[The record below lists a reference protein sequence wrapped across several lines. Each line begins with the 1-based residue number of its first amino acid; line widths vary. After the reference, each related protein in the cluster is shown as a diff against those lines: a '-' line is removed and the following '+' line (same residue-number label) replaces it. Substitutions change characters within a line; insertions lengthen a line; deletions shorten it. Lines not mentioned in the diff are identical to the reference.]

1 MSLSE
6 TADRHDPSKLSDQ
19 STSHSPASHQPGNR
33 PTGSR
38 SPGDRSPGSR
48 PSAGRHTVALFGSEL
63 HLVFGRA
70 RTWVTLAVLAG
81 VPVLVGVAIRLSGAE
96 GGEGFIGQV
105 AGNGFFLV
113 VASLALSLPFFLPT
127 AVTVVSGESLAG
139 EASLGTLRNMLTAP
153 AGRSRLLAA
162 KMVAL
167 IVFCLVATMTI
178 WLSGLIA
185 GIVLFPIGDV
195 VLLSGTTVSLADG
208 LLRAFG
214 IAILVALSL
223 LGLAGI
229 GLFVSS
235 LTSTPLAAMAA
246 TFGAFIVFGILGAI
260 PQIDEIHP
268 WLLMYG
274 WPSFADL
281 LRDPPYWDAILRNLL
296 VQAAYLF
303 IFYTAAWARLTTRDI
318 NG

>member
-1 MSLSE
+1 MSLN
-6 TADRHDPSKLSDQ
+6 DVQ
-19 STSHSPASHQPGNR
+19 VVGHSGAENTQRPGAQQ
-33 PTGSR
+33 G
-38 SPGDRSPGSR
+38 GGVGVGG
-48 PSAGRHTVALFGSEL
+48 ARHTLALFKTEL

-70 RTWVTLAVLAG
+70 RTWVLLGVLG
-81 VPVLVGVAIRLSGAE
+81 VVPMLVGVAIRLSGSSGDA
-96 GGEGFIGQV
+96 EGFIGQV
-105 AGNGFFLV
+105 AGNGFFLI

-127 AVTVVSGESLAG
+127 AVTVISGESLAG
-139 EASLGTLRNMLTAP
+139 ESSLGTLRNLLTAP

-167 IVFCLVATMTI
+167 AVFCLAATLTV
-178 WLSGLIA
+178 WLGGLIA
-185 GIVLFPIGDV
+185 GFILFPVGDV
-195 VLLSGTTVSLADG
+195 VLLSGSTVSLADG
-208 LLRAFG
+208 LLRALG
-214 IAILVALSL
+214 IAVLIAASL

-274 WPSFADL
+274 WTSFADL
-281 LRDPPYWDAILRNLL
+281 LRDPPYWDAIIRNLL
-296 VQAAYLF
+296 MQAAYLAV
-303 IFYTAAWARLTTRDI
+303 FYAAA
-318 NG
+318 

>member
-1 MSLSE
+1 MTDSVE
-6 TADRHDPSKLSDQ
+6 V
-19 STSHSPASHQPGNR
+19 G
-33 PTGSR
+33 
-38 SPGDRSPGSR
+38 R
-48 PSAGRHTVALFGSEL
+48 PSAGRHTVALFASEL

-70 RTWVTLAVLAG
+70 RTWVLLAVLAA
-81 VPVLVGVAIRLSGAE
+81 VPIMVGVAIRLSGSSGDDAQ
-96 GGEGFIGQV
+96 GFLGQV
-105 AGNGFFLV
+105 AGNGLFLV

-127 AVTVVSGESLAG
+127 AVTVISGESLAG
-139 EASLGTLRNMLTAP
+139 EASLGTLRNLMTAP

-167 IVFCLVATMTI
+167 AVFCLAATMTI

-185 GIVLFPIGDV
+185 GVVLFPVGDV
-195 VLLSGTTVSLADG
+195 VLLTGTTVSLGDG

-214 IAILVALSL
+214 IAILIAASL

-260 PQIDEIHP
+260 PQIDVIHP

-274 WPSFADL
+274 WTSFADL
-281 LRDPPYWDAILRNLL
+281 LRDPPYWDSIVRNLL
-296 VQAAYLF
+296 LQAAYLAV
-303 IFYTAAWARLTTRDI
+303 FYAAAWARITSRDI

>member
-1 MSLSE
+1 MSLSSQ
-6 TADRHDPSKLSDQ
+6 TVTRR
-19 STSHSPASHQPGNR
+19 PAPA
-33 PTGSR
+33 
-38 SPGDRSPGSR
+38 R
-48 PSAGRHTVALFGSEL
+48 PSAGRHTVALFRSEL

-70 RTWVTLAVLAG
+70 RTWVLLGVLAA
-81 VPVLVGVAIRLSGAE
+81 VPVMIGLAIRLSGSSGDA
-96 GGEGFIGQV
+96 EGFIGQV
-105 AGNGFFLV
+105 AGNGFFLI
-113 VASLALSLPFFLPT
+113 VASLGLSLPFFLPT
-127 AVTVVSGESLAG
+127 AVTVISGESLAG
-139 EASLGTLRNMLTAP
+139 ESSLGTLRNLLTAP

-167 IVFCLVATMTI
+167 VLFCLAATLTI

-185 GIVLFPIGDV
+185 GFVLFPVGDV
-195 VLLSGTTVSLADG
+195 VLLSGTTIPLGDG
-208 LLRAFG
+208 LLRALG
-214 IAILVALSL
+214 IALLIAASL
-223 LGLAGI
+223 LGLAGL

-274 WPSFADL
+274 WTSFADL
-281 LRDPPYWDAILRNLL
+281 LRDPPYWDAIIRNLL
-296 VQAAYLF
+296 MQAGYLAV
-303 IFYTAAWARLTTRDI
+303 FYAAAWARLTSRDV

>member
-6 TADRHDPSKLSDQ
+6 TADRRDLA
-19 STSHSPASHQPGNR
+19 TV
-33 PTGSR
+33 GSR
-38 SPGDRSPGSR
+38 G
-48 PSAGRHTVALFGSEL
+48 PSAGRHAIALFASEL

-70 RTWVTLAVLAG
+70 RTWVTLAVLFG
-81 VPVLVGVAIRLSGAE
+81 VPVLVGVAIKLSGSSGSAD
-96 GGEGFIGQV
+96 GFIGQV
-105 AGNGFFLV
+105 AGNGFFLI

-167 IVFCLVATMTI
+167 TVFCFAATLTI
-178 WLSGLIA
+178 FLGGVIA
-185 GIVLFPIGDV
+185 GFVLFPVGDV
-195 VLLSGTTVSLADG
+195 VLLSGSTVSLADG

-214 IAILVALSL
+214 IALLVALSL

-260 PQIDEIHP
+260 PQIDVIHP

-274 WPSFADL
+274 WTSFADL
-281 LRDPPYWDAILRNLL
+281 LRDPPYWDAIVRNLL
-296 VQAAYLF
+296 LQAGYLAV
-303 IFYTAAWARLTTRDI
+303 FYAAAWARLTSRDI

>member
-6 TADRHDPSKLSDQ
+6 TADRRDLGSVR
-19 STSHSPASHQPGNR
+19 R
-33 PTGSR
+33 PT
-38 SPGDRSPGSR
+38 
-48 PSAGRHTVALFGSEL
+48 AGRHTIALFASEL

-81 VPVLVGVAIRLSGAE
+81 VPVLVGVAIRLSGSD

-113 VASLALSLPFFLPT
+113 VASLGLSLPFFLPT
-127 AVTVVSGESLAG
+127 AVTVVAGESLAG

-162 KMVAL
+162 KLVAL
-167 IVFCLVATMTI
+167 VVFCLAATMTI
-178 WLSGLIA
+178 FLAGLIA
-185 GIVLFPIGDV
+185 GVVLFPIGDV

-223 LGLAGI
+223 LGLAGV

-260 PQIDEIHP
+260 PQISEIHP

-281 LRDPPYWDAILRNLL
+281 LRDPPYWDAIVRNLL
-296 VQAAYLF
+296 LQAAYLF
-303 IFYTAAWARLTTRDI
+303 VFYTAAWARLTTRDI
-318 NG
+318 NS

>member
-1 MSLSE
+1 MAATE
-6 TADRHDPSKLSDQ
+6 VVERVPV
-19 STSHSPASHQPGNR
+19 G
-33 PTGSR
+33 
-38 SPGDRSPGSR
+38 R
-48 PSAGRHTVALFGSEL
+48 PSAGRHTVALFASEL

-70 RTWVTLAVLAG
+70 RTWVLLAVLAA
-81 VPVLVGVAIRLSGAE
+81 VPVLIGVAIKVSGSSGDAE
-96 GGEGFIGQV
+96 GFLGQV

-127 AVTVVSGESLAG
+127 AVTVISGESLAG
-139 EASLGTLRNMLTAP
+139 EASLGTLRNLITAP

-167 IVFCLVATMTI
+167 ATFCLAATMTI
-178 WLSGLIA
+178 WISGLIV
-185 GIVLFPIGDV
+185 GVVLFPIGDV

-208 LLRAFG
+208 LLRALG
-214 IAILVALSL
+214 IALLVALSL
-223 LGLAGI
+223 FGLAGI

-246 TFGAFIVFGILGAI
+246 TFCSFIVFGILGAI
-260 PQIDEIHP
+260 PQIHVIHP

-274 WPSFADL
+274 WTSFADL
-281 LRDPPYWDAILRNLL
+281 LRDPPYWHDIVRNLL
-296 VQAAYLF
+296 IQAAYLGV
-303 IFYTAAWARLTTRDI
+303 FYAAAWARLTSRDV

>member
-1 MSLSE
+1 MSLSSAAGE
-6 TADRHDPSKLSDQ
+6 TVDRIEV
-19 STSHSPASHQPGNR
+19 G
-33 PTGSR
+33 
-38 SPGDRSPGSR
+38 R
-48 PSAGRHTVALFGSEL
+48 PSAGRHTVALFASEL

-70 RTWVTLAVLAG
+70 RTWVLLAVLAA
-81 VPVLVGVAIRLSGAE
+81 VPVMVGVAIRLSGSSGNAD
-96 GGEGFIGQV
+96 GFLGQV
-105 AGNGFFLV
+105 AGNGLFLV

-127 AVTVVSGESLAG
+127 AVTVISGESLAG
-139 EASLGTLRNMLTAP
+139 EASLGTLRNLMTAP

-167 IVFCLVATMTI
+167 AVFCLAATMTI

-185 GIVLFPIGDV
+185 GVVLFPVGDV

-208 LLRAFG
+208 MLRAFG
-214 IAILVALSL
+214 IAILIALSL
-223 LGLAGI
+223 FGLAGI

-246 TFGAFIVFGILGAI
+246 TFGTFIVFGILSAI
-260 PQIDEIHP
+260 PQISVIHP

-274 WPSFADL
+274 WSSFADL
-281 LRDPPYWDAILRNLL
+281 LRDPPYWDAIVRNLL
-296 VQAAYLF
+296 MQGAYLGV
-303 IFYTAAWARLTTRDI
+303 FYAAAWARITSRDI

>member
-1 MSLSE
+1 MAATE
-6 TADRHDPSKLSDQ
+6 VVERVPV
-19 STSHSPASHQPGNR
+19 G
-33 PTGSR
+33 
-38 SPGDRSPGSR
+38 R
-48 PSAGRHTVALFGSEL
+48 PSAGRHTMALFASEL

-70 RTWVTLAVLAG
+70 RTWVLLAVLAA
-81 VPVLVGVAIRLSGAE
+81 VPILIGIAIKASGSSGDAE
-96 GGEGFIGQV
+96 GFLGQV

-127 AVTVVSGESLAG
+127 AVTVISGESLAG
-139 EASLGTLRNMLTAP
+139 EASLGTLRNLITAP

-167 IVFCLVATMTI
+167 AVFCLAATMTI
-178 WLSGLIA
+178 WVSGLIV
-185 GIVLFPIGDV
+185 GVVLFPVGDV
-195 VLLSGTTVSLADG
+195 ILLSGSTVSLADG

-214 IAILVALSL
+214 IAILIAISL

-246 TFGAFIVFGILGAI
+246 TFCTFIVFGILGAI
-260 PQIDEIHP
+260 PQIDVIHP

-274 WPSFADL
+274 WTSFADL
-281 LRDPPYWDAILRNLL
+281 LRDPPYWHEIGRNVLM
-296 VQAAYLF
+296 QGAYLAV
-303 IFYTAAWARLTTRDI
+303 FYAAAWARLTSRDV

>member
-1 MSLSE
+1 
-6 TADRHDPSKLSDQ
+6 
-19 STSHSPASHQPGNR
+19 
-33 PTGSR
+33 
-38 SPGDRSPGSR
+38 
-48 PSAGRHTVALFGSEL
+48 
-63 HLVFGRA
+63 LVFGRA

-81 VPVLVGVAIRLSGAE
+81 VPVLVGVAIKLSGAD
-96 GGEGFIGQV
+96 GGDGFIGQV

-113 VASLALSLPFFLPT
+113 VASLGLSLPFFLPT
-127 AVTVVSGESLAG
+127 AVTVVAGESLAG

-162 KMVAL
+162 KLVAL
-167 IVFCLVATMTI
+167 VVFCLAATMII

-185 GIVLFPIGDV
+185 GMILFPVGDV

-223 LGLAGI
+223 LGLAGV

-246 TFGAFIVFGILGAI
+246 TFGAFIMFGILGAI
-260 PQIDEIHP
+260 PQIDQIHP

-281 LRDPPYWDAILRNLL
+281 LRDPPYWDAIIRNLL
-296 VQAAYLF
+296 MQAAYLF
-303 IFYTAAWARLTTRDI
+303 VFYTAAWARLTTRDI

>member
-6 TADRHDPSKLSDQ
+6 TADRRDLGKVSNQ
-19 STSHSPASHQPGNR
+19 STRRTTAGRR
-33 PTGSR
+33 PT
-38 SPGDRSPGSR
+38 
-48 PSAGRHTVALFGSEL
+48 AGRHTIALFASEL

-81 VPVLVGVAIRLSGAE
+81 VPVLVGVAIKLSGAE

-105 AGNGFFLV
+105 AGNGFFLI
-113 VASLALSLPFFLPT
+113 VASLGLSLPFFLPT
-127 AVTVVSGESLAG
+127 AVTVVAGESLAG

-185 GIVLFPIGDV
+185 GLVLFPVGDV

-223 LGLAGI
+223 LGLAGV

-281 LRDPPYWDAILRNLL
+281 LRDPPYWDAIVRNLL
-296 VQAAYLF
+296 IQAAYLGV
-303 IFYTAAWARLTTRDI
+303 FYAAAWARLTSRDI